1 VLFKIGPF
9 VITEFAL
16 VDGFSKA
23 LTFEGLMYLSKAAIM
38 SGLRFPGRFGAIIAQ
53 AFQYY
58 DSIIEYSGKIHAK
71 TMVRDIDELLQTMS
85 SGIDRRTQD

>member
-1 VLFKIGPF
+1 
-9 VITEFAL
+9 
-16 VDGFSKA
+16 A

-58 DSIIEYSGKIHAK
+58 DHIIEYRGKVRAK
-71 TMVRDIDELLQTMS
+71 TIVQDIDDLLQTMS
-85 SGIDRRTQD
+85 NGIDRRTQD